1 MIESSWLSAFLVGFL
16 GGVHCFGMCGGIVTA
31 LSLGVR
37 EDIREHQQKLLWL
50 QLAYNLGRIISYTTA
65 GLIAGTLGFFAHDL
79 SGMQEVRIGLQLIA
93 AVIMIALGLYLG
105 GWWFGLLK
113 VEQMG
118 SGLWRYVEPLGRKLI
133 PVQTMGG
140 ALGLGL
146 VWGWLP
152 CGLIYSVLIWALAVA
167 DPAEGAL
174 LMLSFGLGTLPN
186 LLLMGVF
193 AAQVGR
199 YLQKAWLRKMAGML
213 VVVFGAWQ
221 IYDAIMPLIPGRL
234 LGE

>member
-1 MIESSWLSAFLVGFL
+1 MAEGSWLTAFLVGFL

-31 LSLGVR
+31 LSFGVR
-37 EDIREHQQKLLWL
+37 EDLREQQQKLLGL

-65 GLIAGTLGFFAHDL
+65 GFIAGALGFFAHDL

-93 AVIMIALGLYLG
+93 AIIMIALGLYLG

-118 SGLWRYVEPLGRKLI
+118 SGLWKHIEPIGRKLI

-140 ALGLGL
+140 ALSLGL

-167 DPAEGAL
+167 DPVEGAL

-193 AAQVGR
+193 AAQLGR

-213 VVVFGAWQ
+213 VVVFGFWQ
-221 IYDAIMPLIPGRL
+221 LYRAILPLVNA
-234 LGE
+234 

>member
-1 MIESSWLSAFLVGFL
+1 MAEGSWLTAFLVGFL

-31 LSLGVR
+31 LSFGVR
-37 EDIREHQQKLLWL
+37 EDLREHQQKLLGL

-65 GLIAGTLGFFAHDL
+65 GFIAGALGFFAHDL

-113 VEQMG
+113 IEQMG
-118 SGLWRYVEPLGRKLI
+118 SGLWKHIEPIGRKLI

-140 ALGLGL
+140 ALSLGL

-167 DPAEGAL
+167 DPVEGAL

-193 AAQVGR
+193 AAQLGR

-213 VVVFGAWQ
+213 VVVFGLWQ
-221 IYDAIMPLIPGRL
+221 LYDAILPLMFENTHL
-234 LGE
+234 

>member
-1 MIESSWLSAFLVGFL
+1 MVESSWLTAFLVGFL

-31 LSLGVR
+31 LSFGVR
-37 EDIREHQQKLLWL
+37 EDIREHQQKLLGL

-65 GLIAGTLGFFAHDL
+65 GFIAGALGFFAHDL
-79 SGMQEVRIGLQLIA
+79 SGMQEIRIGLQLVA

-118 SGLWRYVEPLGRKLI
+118 SGLWKHIEPIGRKLI
-133 PVQTMGG
+133 PVQTMSG

-167 DPAEGAL
+167 DPVEGAL

-193 AAQVGR
+193 AAQLGR
-199 YLQKAWLRKMAGML
+199 YLQKSWLRKMAGML
-213 VVVFGAWQ
+213 VVVFGLWQ
-221 IYDAIMPLIPGRL
+221 LYDAILPLMFENTHL
-234 LGE
+234 

>member
-1 MIESSWLSAFLVGFL
+1 MAESSWLTAFIVGLL
-16 GGVHCFGMCGGIVTA
+16 GGVHCFGMCGGIVAA

-37 EDIREHQQKLLWL
+37 EDFREQQKKLLRL
-50 QLAYNLGRIISYTTA
+50 QLMYNFGRIMSYTLA
-65 GLIAGTLGFFAHDL
+65 GFVAGTLGFFAHDL
-79 SGMQEVRIGLQLIA
+79 SGMEGVRVSLQLIA
-93 AVIMIALGLYLG
+93 AVIMVALGLYLG

-118 SGLWRYVEPLGRKLI
+118 SGLWKYIEPIGRKLI
-133 PVQTMGG
+133 PVQTMSA
-140 ALGLGL
+140 ALALGL

-167 DPAEGAL
+167 DPVKGAL

-193 AAQVGR
+193 AAQLGQFLKKV
-199 YLQKAWLRKMAGML
+199 WLRKVAGIL
-213 VVVFGAWQ
+213 VVGFGMWQ
-221 IYDAIMPLIPGRL
+221 FYGAILPFIT
-234 LGE
+234 

>member
-1 MIESSWLSAFLVGFL
+1 MAESSWLTAFLVGFL

-31 LSLGVR
+31 LSFGVR
-37 EDIREHQQKLLWL
+37 EDLREHQKKLLGL
-50 QLAYNLGRIISYTTA
+50 QLAYNLGRITSYTTA
-65 GLIAGTLGFFAHDL
+65 GFIAGALGFFAHDL

-93 AVIMIALGLYLG
+93 AIIMIALGLYLG

-118 SGLWRYVEPLGRKLI
+118 SGLWKHIEPIGRKLI

-140 ALGLGL
+140 ALSLGL

-167 DPAEGAL
+167 DPVEGAL

-193 AAQVGR
+193 AAQLGR
-199 YLQKAWLRKMAGML
+199 YLQKVWLRKMAGML
-213 VVVFGAWQ
+213 VVVFGVWQ
-221 IYDAIMPLIPGRL
+221 LYGAILPLINA
-234 LGE
+234 

>member
-1 MIESSWLSAFLVGFL
+1 MAEGSWLTAFLVGFL

-31 LSLGVR
+31 LSFGVR
-37 EDIREHQQKLLWL
+37 ADLREHQQKLLGL
-50 QLAYNLGRIISYTTA
+50 QLAYNFGRIISYTTA
-65 GLIAGTLGFFAHDL
+65 GFIAGALGFFAHDL
-79 SGMQEVRIGLQLIA
+79 SGMQEVRIGLQLMA
-93 AVIMIALGLYLG
+93 AIIMIALGLYLG

-118 SGLWRYVEPLGRKLI
+118 SGLWKRIEPIGRKLI
-133 PVQTMGG
+133 PVQTMSG
-140 ALGLGL
+140 ALSLGL

-167 DPAEGAL
+167 DPVEGAL

-193 AAQVGR
+193 AAQLGR

-213 VVVFGAWQ
+213 VVVFGLWQ
-221 IYDAIMPLIPGRL
+221 LYDAILPLMFENTHL
-234 LGE
+234 

>member
-1 MIESSWLSAFLVGFL
+1 VAEGSWLTAFLVGFL

-31 LSLGVR
+31 LSFGVR
-37 EDIREHQQKLLWL
+37 ADLREHQQKLLGL
-50 QLAYNLGRIISYTTA
+50 QLAYNFGRIISYTTA
-65 GLIAGTLGFFAHDL
+65 GFIAGALGFFAHDL
-79 SGMQEVRIGLQLIA
+79 SGMQEVRIGLQLMA
-93 AVIMIALGLYLG
+93 AIIMIALGLYLG

-118 SGLWRYVEPLGRKLI
+118 SGLWKRIEPIGRKLI
-133 PVQTMGG
+133 PVQTMSG
-140 ALGLGL
+140 ALSLGL

-167 DPAEGAL
+167 DPVEGAL

-193 AAQVGR
+193 AAQLGR

-213 VVVFGAWQ
+213 VVVFGLWQ
-221 IYDAIMPLIPGRL
+221 LYDAILPLMFENTHL
-234 LGE
+234 